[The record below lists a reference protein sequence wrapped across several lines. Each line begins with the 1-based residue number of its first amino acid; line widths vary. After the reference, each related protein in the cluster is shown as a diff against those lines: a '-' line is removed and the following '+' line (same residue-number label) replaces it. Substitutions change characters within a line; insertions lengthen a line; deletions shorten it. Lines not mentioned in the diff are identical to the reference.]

1 MNSLYHC
8 IFWKSNACKSIC
20 MYGECWTFAY
30 TIHWGMKAHLT
41 LLEFYMNSESFFFV
55 LCLKY
60 VWALIM
66 MWNIISNVNNE
77 YILLVWSSPKFEFW
91 ISSTIDHRTATMNL
105 PTVEF
110 YSDTFWLNW
119 RWDKPEIWISN
130 AHTLIGLW
138 EAVFGI

>member
-8 IFWKSNACKSIC
+8 IFWECNACKSIC
-20 MYGECWTFAY
+20 MYWEWWTFAY

-77 YILLVWSSPKFEFW
+77 YILLVWSSSKFEFW
-91 ISSTIDHRTATMNL
+91 RSSRRPLSTIELQRWTCQLSNFIQTLFDWIEGGISRKY
-105 PTVEF
+105 EF
-110 YSDTFWLNW
+110 QLH
-119 RWDKPEIWISN
+119 I
-130 AHTLIGLW
+130 H
-138 EAVFGI
+138 